1 MAKPSWD
8 GFESGDMNR
17 LRDKLLRRQVRFQ
30 LYAFSPYYRKA
41 LEGTSVSTRGLHG
54 IKDLKSLPLVDRSA
68 LAAAPDEF
76 VLKSE
81 PHLIQRLGSGRQVA
95 EVAVGKLFGGIERSS
110 KMFGHDY
117 DPVHALETLGT
128 STEPVPIRLTRRDIG
143 TLATQGRRMLQ
154 VAGAGPSD
162 VVLNFLEP
170 VASGGFWSA
179 WLGAVAFG
187 IKQIAPGYVEPERA
201 ASLAKSSGATVML
214 ARASDALD
222 VLEASGSLPDLK
234 VVILAPEPVGQK
246 LKYQIHEMAGDAVD
260 IVSTYQFAE
269 GRAVWAECRQGSASA
284 EAGYHTYPD
293 FDVIEILLRRSD
305 ALAPLGQPGEV
316 AFTGLDQRGTALLR
330 YRPGDV
336 ATGGIRTGRCP
347 FCNRNL
353 DRVLGPIRRTDKLI
367 PIHLKESSPIEV
379 DADVVTEVMAH
390 PGVASWSVEIRKASD
405 GGGRDEVYVHF
416 RPGGRVNVASMVVE
430 IDARLRS
437 EAGFAPSQ
445 LITSESIT
453 PGFVDRR
460 PAETRRLI
468 IEE

>member
-8 GFESGDMNR
+8 DFDSGDLNR

-41 LEGTSVSTRGLHG
+41 LEGTSVSTRGLNG
-54 IKDLKSLPLVDRSA
+54 IKDLGSLPLVDRSA
-68 LAAAPDEF
+68 LAAAPDDF

-95 EVAVGKLFGGIERSS
+95 DVAMAKLLGGMEGSS
-110 KMFGHDY
+110 KMLGQDY
-117 DPVHALETLGT
+117 DPVHTLETLGA
-128 STEPVPIRLTRRDIG
+128 SIEPVPIRLTRRDIG

-162 VVLNFLEP
+162 VVLNLLEP

-187 IKQIAPGYVEPERA
+187 IKQIAPGYVEPQRA

-222 VLEASGSLPDLK
+222 VLEAAGSLPDLK
-234 VVILAPEPVGQK
+234 VLILAPEPVGQS
-246 LKYQIHEMAGDAVD
+246 LKYRIHEMAGDAVD

-293 FDVIEILLRRSD
+293 FDVVEILLRRSD

-316 AFTGLDQRGTALLR
+316 AFTGLDQRGTALMR

-353 DRVLGPIRRTDKLI
+353 DRVLGPIRRTEKLI
-367 PIHLKESSPIEV
+367 PIHLKESSAMEM
-379 DADVVTEVMAH
+379 DADVVAEVMAH
-390 PGVASWSVEIRKASD
+390 PAVAAWGVEIRKAPD
-405 GGGRDEVYVHF
+405 GGGRDEVYVYF
-416 RPGGRVNVASMVVE
+416 RPGGSVNVASMVAE

-445 LITSESIT
+445 LIKSASTT

-468 IEE
+468 IEA